1 MELLCKIHKGNNGEM
16 VKHRDSILRVFGRD
30 ATVQKPMFRITIWH
44 ITDTDSLECIC
55 CYLLY
60 FFNKETMK
68 LSL

>member
-44 ITDTDSLECIC
+44 ITDTDSLE
-55 CYLLY
+55 
-60 FFNKETMK
+60 
-68 LSL
+68 